1 MRGFIISCKSLY
13 ICPPKAFFKMT
24 RGIFTTLTLL
34 LAGLQVANA
43 QTISSTLDS
52 VMIRENRITEP
63 YRRQNRNIEILD
75 AKQIKSLPVKT
86 VNELLSYAAGVDLRQ
101 RGPVGTQADVS
112 IDGSTFDQV
121 LVLINGVKM
130 SDPQTGHHILNLPI
144 PLSAI
149 DHIEIVRG
157 PAARTYG
164 VNALA
169 GAINI
174 VTKKP
179 VGNEVFAQAYAGSS
193 MMQDTA
199 TGKTY
204 FGWGAQASA
213 TFMKDKHYHILSV
226 AHDEGNGYRY
236 NTAYNAYRLFYQS
249 GVIINSHNSLDIM
262 GGYINND
269 FGANSF
275 YAAPADAEATEN
287 VQTALGSIRYN
298 YKPRYNITIS
308 PRVSYRYNND
318 DYIFIRQKPAV
329 YHNIHETNVL
339 TGELQSTICLGNGTI
354 GAGVEYRTEDINST
368 NLGKRQRNNLGIFAE
383 YKHYFSDKLNAGAGV
398 YANKNSDYDWE
409 LFPGVDVGY
418 YITNS
423 LKIFANATS
432 GQRLPTYTD
441 LYYKGPVNIGNAQ
454 LRPEYAYYAEG
465 GVQHSNSDMLLRASY
480 FYRRSKDFIDWV
492 RTLPADPWQPQN
504 FQTINT
510 QGVSVLANYQ
520 LSNGLGLTEDYVI
533 ALNANYTYLSPVID
547 APATDIS
554 KYAIEALRH
563 QATVKVTSTLW
574 KHIQANVAYRY
585 LYRIN
590 ANDYTMLDLRLGYT
604 VKNILIYA
612 DVNNLLDTRY
622 KEISA
627 VPMPGRWFTLGA
639 RFNSIW

>member
-1 MRGFIISCKSLY
+1 
-13 ICPPKAFFKMT
+13 MT
-24 RGIFTTLTLL
+24 RGILTTLTLL
-34 LAGLQVANA
+34 LAGIHNSNA
-43 QTISSTLDS
+43 QPLSSTLDS
-52 VMIRENRITEP
+52 VMIRENRISES
-63 YRRQNRNIEILD
+63 YSRQNRNIEIMD
-75 AKQIKSLPVKT
+75 ARQIKALPVKT
-86 VNELLSYAAGVDLRQ
+86 VNELLSYVAGVDLRQ
-101 RGPVGTQADVS
+101 RGPVGTQSDIS

-121 LVLINGVKM
+121 LVLVNGVKM
-130 SDPQTGHHILNLPI
+130 SDPQTGHHVLNVPI

-149 DHIEIVRG
+149 QQIEIIRG

-174 VTKKP
+174 ITKTP
-179 VGNEVFAQAYAGSS
+179 VNNEVFAQAYAGSS
-193 MMQDTA
+193 MKQDTA
-199 TGKTY
+199 TGETY

-213 TFMKDKHYHILSV
+213 SIAAKKHAHILSV

-236 NTAYNAYRLFYQS
+236 NTAYSAYRLYYQNH
-249 GVIINSHNSLDIM
+249 ITLNKKNSIDAM

-269 FGANSF
+269 FGANAF
-275 YAAPADAEATEN
+275 YAAPADAEATEK
-287 VQTALGSIRYN
+287 VQTAIGSIKYN
-298 YKPRYNITIS
+298 YQPTSKITIS

-339 TGELQSTICLGNGTI
+339 TGELQSTIRLGKGTI
-354 GAGVEYRTEDINST
+354 GAGVEYRNEDINST
-368 NLGKRQRNNLGIFAE
+368 NLGKRFRNNLGIYAE
-383 YKHYFSDKLNAGAGV
+383 YKHYFSEKLNAGAGV

-418 YITNS
+418 YVTKR
-423 LKIFANATS
+423 LKVFANATS

-441 LYYKGPVNIGNAQ
+441 LYYKGPSNIGNAQ

-465 GVQHSNSDMLLRASY
+465 GVQHSNSNLLARASY
-480 FYRRSKDFIDWV
+480 FYRRSTDFIDWV
-492 RTLPADPWQPQN
+492 RALPADPWQPQN

-510 QGVSVLANYQ
+510 QGITVLATYQ
-520 LSNGLGLTEDYVI
+520 LSEGLNMSKNFDI

-547 APATDIS
+547 APTTEIS

-574 KHIQANVAYRY
+574 KHVQANLAYRY

-590 ANDYTMLDLRLGYT
+590 ANDYTIMDLRLGYT
-604 VKNILIYA
+604 IKNILVYA
-612 DVNNLLDTRY
+612 DINNILDTQY
-622 KEISA
+622 KEVGA

-639 RFNSIW
+639 RFNAIW